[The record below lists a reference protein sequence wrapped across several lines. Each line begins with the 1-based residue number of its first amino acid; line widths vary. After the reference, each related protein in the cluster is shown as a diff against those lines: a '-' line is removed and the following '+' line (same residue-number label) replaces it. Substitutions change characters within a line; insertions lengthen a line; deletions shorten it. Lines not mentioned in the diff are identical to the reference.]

1 MFCKIDIDYSNHFLI
16 DVNFEELNS
25 IDVILLSDCMPL
37 VHMMYGQ
44 LILED
49 LCTKLLSPYFGGHF
63 LQVVAPGC
71 PVPAPPSDDTLV
83 RSRVW
88 CGQWSRGPVRHADG
102 FPGLTEVY
110 TSQQF

>member
-1 MFCKIDIDYSNHFLI
+1 
-16 DVNFEELNS
+16 
-25 IDVILLSDCMPL
+25 MPL

-49 LCTKLLSPYFGGHF
+49 LCTKLLGPYFGGHF

>member
-1 MFCKIDIDYSNHFLI
+1 M
-16 DVNFEELNS
+16 NFEELNS

-37 VHMMYGQ
+37 VRQ
-44 LILED
+44 FILED
-49 LCTKLLSPYFGGHF
+49 LCTKLLGPYFGGHF

-71 PVPAPPSDDTLV
+71 PVPAPLSNDTLV

-88 CGQWSRGPVRHADG
+88 SGQWSRGPVRHADG